1 MAKSG
6 YKGISRI
13 DQESRNTF
21 GWYVRVMFN
30 GKQVSK
36 FFSDKVHGSRKKALD
51 AAVKYR
57 DEAEKKLGR
66 PRTDRQVIARQTR
79 NSSGIV
85 GVQLRTKVQRTKDG
99 ERIVNKYY
107 VVTWNPEPGRVKTI
121 FVPVEKY
128 GERGALLKACSI
140 RREKEKQIYGSV
152 LKTNWEA
159 SLSKLVS

>member
-6 YKGISRI
+6 FKGISRI

-36 FFSDKVHGSRKKALD
+36 FFSDKVYGGRKEALE
-51 AAVKYR
+51 AAVEYR

-79 NSSGIV
+79 NTSGIV
-85 GVQLRTKVQRTKDG
+85 GVQLRTKSVRTKTG
-99 ERIVNKYY
+99 ERVVNKYY
-107 VVTWNPEPGRVKTI
+107 VVTWNPEPGRVQTI

-140 RREKEKQIYGSV
+140 RREKEKQMYGTV
-152 LKTNWEA
+152 LQKNWQA
-159 SLSKLVS
+159 SLSKLIS

>member
-6 YKGISRI
+6 FKGISRI

-36 FFSDKVHGSRKKALD
+36 FFSDKVYGGRKEALE
-51 AAVKYR
+51 AAVEYR

-79 NSSGIV
+79 NTSGIV
-85 GVQLRTKVQRTKDG
+85 GVQLRTKSVRTKTG
-99 ERIVNKYY
+99 ERVINKYY

-140 RREKEKQIYGSV
+140 RREKEKQMYGTV
-152 LKTNWEA
+152 LQTNWQA

>member
-1 MAKSG
+1 MTKSG
-6 YKGISRI
+6 HKGISRI
-13 DQESRNTF
+13 DQPSRNTF

-36 FFSDKVHGSRKKALD
+36 FFSDKVHGSKRQALD
-51 AAVKYR
+51 AAVTYR

-79 NSSGIV
+79 NTSGIV
-85 GVQLRTKVQRTKDG
+85 GVQRRTKVVRTKDG
-99 ERIVNKYY
+99 ERIVSKYY
-107 VVTWNPEPGRVKTI
+107 VVTWNPEPGRVETI

-140 RREKEKQIYGSV
+140 RREKEKQIYGTV
-152 LKTNWEA
+152 LRTNWEA
-159 SLSKLVS
+159 SLAKLVS

>member
-36 FFSDKVHGSRKKALD
+36 FFSDKMHGGRNESLA

-140 RREKEKQIYGSV
+140 RREKEKQMYGTV
-152 LKTNWEA
+152 LQTNWQA

>member
-1 MAKSG
+1 MFVKKKEKGIRQIMAKSG

-36 FFSDKVHGSRKKALD
+36 FFSDKVHGNRKKALD

-85 GVQLRTKVQRTKDG
+85 GVQLRTKIQRTKNG
-99 ERIVNKYY
+99 ERVVNKYY
-107 VVTWNPEPGRVKTI
+107 V
-121 FVPVEKY
+121 
-128 GERGALLKACSI
+128 
-140 RREKEKQIYGSV
+140 
-152 LKTNWEA
+152 
-159 SLSKLVS
+159 

>member
-85 GVQLRTKVQRTKDG
+85 GVQLRTKTQRTKDG
-99 ERIVNKYY
+99 ERNVNKYY

-140 RREKEKQIYGSV
+140 RREKEKQMYGTV
-152 LKTNWEA
+152 LQTN
-159 SLSKLVS
+159 